1 MHLTFTRETEMLHA
15 GMSKATASI
24 REIRTNFRSV
34 KRKLEAHGEVV
45 ITDNGIPRFLLKNLP
60 AAPVKRRP
68 MPDYYARLL
77 DQRPEPMSPEATRS
91 LHEENRGDR

>member
-1 MHLTFTRETEMLHA
+1 MLHA

-45 ITDNGIPRFLLKNLP
+45 ITDNGVPSFLLKTLP

-68 MPDYYARLL
+68 MPDYYARLVKL
-77 DQRPEPMSPEATRS
+77 QPKPLSAEAARK